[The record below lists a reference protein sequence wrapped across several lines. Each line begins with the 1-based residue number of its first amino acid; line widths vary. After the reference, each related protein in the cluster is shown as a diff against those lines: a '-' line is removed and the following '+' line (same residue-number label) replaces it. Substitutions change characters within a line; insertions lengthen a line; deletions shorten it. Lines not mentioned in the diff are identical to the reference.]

1 MEQRKYGSVPVVLL
15 LDISKNIVKGEAF
28 SQMKEAFVSLIKGKS
43 NVIICSC
50 TVFIIQYIRILVIK
64 KTS

>member
-1 MEQRKYGSVPVVLL
+1 MEQRKYGTVPVVLL
-15 LDISKNIVKGEAF
+15 LDISNIVKGEAF

-50 TVFIIQYIRILVIK
+50 TVFIIQYIRILVIQ

>member
-15 LDISKNIVKGEAF
+15 LDISNIVKGEAF

-50 TVFIIQYIRILVIK
+50 TVFIIQ
-64 KTS
+64 